1 MTRAGSLVCK
11 NILYLVKRSRSLVIM
26 FFDIRVVVNHKFVHY
41 GLTVSALQSV
51 TGIKALQSKAL
62 PCGTVILLF

>member
-1 MTRAGSLVCK
+1 
-11 NILYLVKRSRSLVIM
+11 M